1 MLRGRRQ
8 WACYNLFMRR
18 LRISAIS
25 YLNTAPL
32 MWDFEKGENAI
43 ALKKHFEF
51 SYTIP
56 SQCADQLKAGTADIG
71 IIPVAAYTT
80 ISDLVII
87 PDVAIA
93 AKDKVR
99 SILLVSKT
107 PMEKIRSVATD
118 NSSRTSAALVQIF
131 LKKFVGVN
139 PGFTAQKPDLTEM
152 LRWHDA
158 GLIIGDVALQAQTS
172 GHYVYDLAE
181 EWRRWTYLP
190 FVFAF
195 WAVRKAALTELNSS
209 VDLACVF
216 QQSRDH
222 GLEHVPEIVDEWAGR
237 LNLKKEIVREYLTNN
252 IDFCLDEEN
261 LQGLKLFYRYAAE
274 CNVLP
279 AAPEIKFVGHAAI
292 TKVI

>member
-1 MLRGRRQ
+1 MQ
-8 WACYNLFMRR
+8 KMSQ

-32 MWDFEKGENAI
+32 MWDFENGESAET
-43 ALKKHFEF
+43 LKQHFQF

-56 SQCADQLKAGTADIG
+56 SKCADELKAGSADIG
-71 IIPVAAYTT
+71 IIPAATYTT
-80 ISDLVII
+80 IPDLVVI

-93 AKDKVR
+93 SKNQVR
-99 SILLVSKT
+99 SILLISKV
-107 PMEKIRSVATD
+107 PLDKIRNVATD
-118 NSSRTSAALVQIF
+118 SSSRTSTALVQIF
-131 LKKFVGVN
+131 LKKFVGVD
-139 PGFTAQKPDLTEM
+139 PGFTPQKPDLKEM

-158 GLIIGDVALQAQTS
+158 GLLIGDVALQADTT

-195 WAVRKAALTELNSS
+195 WAVRKAALEKATAGLNIERI
-209 VDLACVF
+209 F

-222 GLEHVPEIVDEWAGR
+222 GLQHVPEITQSWAGR
-237 LNLKKEIVREYLTNN
+237 LGLPPKTVHEYLTSN
-252 IDFCLDEEN
+252 IDYSLDEEN
-261 LQGLKLFYRYAAE
+261 LRGLKLFYRYAEE

-279 AAPEIKFVGHAAI
+279 PAPELRFLDSSQPQPVASLPI
-292 TKVI
+292 TR

>member
-1 MLRGRRQ
+1 
-8 WACYNLFMRR
+8 MRR

-32 MWDFEKGENAI
+32 MWDFEKGESAE
-43 ALKKHFEF
+43 ALKQHFEF

-56 SQCADQLKAGTADIG
+56 SRCADELKAGTADIG

-80 ISDLVII
+80 IPDLVII

-107 PMEKIRSVATD
+107 PLEKIRSVATD

-131 LKKFVGVN
+131 LKKFVGIDA
-139 PGFTAQKPDLTEM
+139 GFIPQKPDLKEM

-158 GLIIGDVALQAQTS
+158 GLLIGDVALQAQTS
-172 GHYVYDLAE
+172 GRYVYDLAE

-195 WAVRKAALTELNSS
+195 WAVRQAALADLNSA
-209 VDLACVF
+209 VDVAQVF

-222 GLEHVPEIVDEWAGR
+222 GLQHVSEIAQDWSGR
-237 LNLKKEIVREYLTNN
+237 LDLKAQTIHEYLTSN
-252 IDFCLDEEN
+252 IDYSLDSEN
-261 LQGLKLFYRYAAE
+261 VQGLKLFYRYAAE

-279 AAPEIKFVGHAAI
+279 PAPELRFVGRQRSAVSTQQSTHNH
-292 TKVI
+292 